1 MDKPL
6 RPAHPSYL
14 TTQREIL
21 AWLHAAHA
29 LEQFPPEQSVRR
41 ER

>member
-29 LEQFPPEQSVRR
+29 LKHFPRAKPLRAD
-41 ER
+41 

>member
-1 MDKPL
+1 MDAPAY
-6 RPAHPSYL
+6 PAHPSYL

-29 LEQFPPEQSVRR
+29 LKQFPPAKSLRAA
-41 ER
+41 